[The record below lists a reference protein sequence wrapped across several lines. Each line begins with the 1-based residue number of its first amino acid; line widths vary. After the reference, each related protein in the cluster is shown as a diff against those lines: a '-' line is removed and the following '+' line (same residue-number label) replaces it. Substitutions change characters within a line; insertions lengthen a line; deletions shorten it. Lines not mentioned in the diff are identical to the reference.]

1 MANSLFLGYKKLKSM
16 LDNTYAEVI
25 AEQTLILQTT
35 QVVAVGASSAQSS
48 IVGENT
54 NRVVLSPT
62 VDCWISIGTDPT
74 AVVNTSGS
82 FFLSANSQSYPIE
95 VKDGLTK
102 IAVIQ
107 ISSSG
112 YLSIIESA

>member
-1 MANSLFLGYKKLKSM
+1 MANSLFLGFKKLKNM

-25 AEQTLILQTT
+25 AEQTLIIQAT
-35 QVVAVGASSAQSS
+35 QVVAVGAASAQSAV
-48 IVGENT
+48 VGANT
-54 NRVVLSPT
+54 NRVVLNT
-62 VDCWISIGTDPT
+62 TTDCWVSIGTNPT
-74 AVVNTSGS
+74 AAANTAGS

-95 VKDGLTK
+95 VKEGLTK

-107 ISSSG
+107 ASFSG